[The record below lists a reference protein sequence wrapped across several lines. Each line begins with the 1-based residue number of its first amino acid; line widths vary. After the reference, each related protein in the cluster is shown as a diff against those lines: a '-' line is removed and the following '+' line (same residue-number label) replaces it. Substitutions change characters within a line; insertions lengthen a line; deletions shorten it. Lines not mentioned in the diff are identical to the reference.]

1 MKTTSTTDG
10 TTIATHSDD
19 IDTFVWTHPEKFGAT
34 NLSGET
40 GKPLLPAI
48 KLPSSSPS
56 TVYRMPS
63 TVHRN
68 NMLRIVKYVLYDILQ
83 NRIVIGYTLF
93 LLAVS
98 FGLFN
103 LSDDPTKGLVSL
115 LNIALIV
122 TPLVSIVFATIHF
135 YNSYEFIE
143 LLAAQPIRRSV
154 IVWSQFIGLALALT
168 LAILVGIGIPIA
180 LFAPNGIGLS
190 LLAATVGLTVVF
202 VSIALL
208 ASVATRDKAKGIGVA
223 LLLWFYFSLLYDAL
237 VLFLMFAFADYPLE
251 KAMLAFVS
259 LNPIDLARVVVL
271 LQMDISA
278 LMGYTGAL
286 FREFL
291 GTGWGIAFATAV
303 LLLWA
308 SIPMLLAV
316 RIFRKKDL

>member
-1 MKTTSTTDG
+1 MNPTTT
-10 TTIATHSDD
+10 
-19 IDTFVWTHPEKFGAT
+19 
-34 NLSGET
+34 
-40 GKPLLPAI
+40 PLNIVSRKDAKAAKRRFDFAFFASLRDRF
-48 KLPSSSPS
+48 
-56 TVYRMPS
+56 TMF
-63 TVHRN
+63 
-68 NMLRIVKYVLYDILQ
+68 RIVKYVLFDILQ

-103 LSDDPTKGLVSL
+103 LSADPTKGLVSL
-115 LNIALIV
+115 LNVALIV

-154 IVWSQFIGLALALT
+154 IVWSEFLGLASALT
-168 LAILVGIGIPIA
+168 LAVLVGMGLPIL
-180 LFAPNGIGLS
+180 LFSPNATGFS
-190 LLAATVGLTVVF
+190 LLAAAVGLTIAF

-223 LLLWFYFSLLYDAL
+223 LLLWFFFSLIYDAL
-237 VLFLMFAFADYPLE
+237 VLFLMFSFADYPLE
-251 KAMLAFVS
+251 KAMLVFVS

-291 GTGWGIAFATAV
+291 GTGWGIAFAAGV

-308 SIPMLLAV
+308 TLPMLWAV

>member
-1 MKTTSTTDG
+1 M
-10 TTIATHSDD
+10 
-19 IDTFVWTHPEKFGAT
+19 F
-34 NLSGET
+34 
-40 GKPLLPAI
+40 
-48 KLPSSSPS
+48 
-56 TVYRMPS
+56 
-63 TVHRN
+63 
-68 NMLRIVKYVLYDILQ
+68 RIVKYVLYDILQ

-98 FGLFN
+98 LGLFN
-103 LSDDPTKGLVSL
+103 LSDDPIKGLVSL
-115 LNIALIV
+115 LNIVLIV
-122 TPLVSIVFATIHF
+122 TPLVSIVFATIHI

-154 IVWSQFIGLALALT
+154 IVWSQFLGLALALT
-168 LAILVGIGIPIA
+168 LAVLLGIGIPVAI
-180 LFAPNGIGLS
+180 FAPGGTGWS
-190 LLAATVGLTVVF
+190 LLATAVGLSVVF

-223 LLLWFYFSLLYDAL
+223 LLLWFYFALLYDAL

-291 GTGWGIAFATAV
+291 GTDWGIVFATAV
-303 LLLWA
+303 LVLWA

-316 RIFRKKDL
+316 RIFRRKDL

>member
-1 MKTTSTTDG
+1 MRTTG
-10 TTIATHSDD
+10 TVLPVQNIARKEAK
-19 IDTFVWTHPEKFGAT
+19 PAQK
-34 NLSGET
+34 NLRFAFFA
-40 GKPLLPAI
+40 PLRDQFP
-48 KLPSSSPS
+48 
-56 TVYRMPS
+56 
-63 TVHRN
+63 
-68 NMLRIVKYVLYDILQ
+68 MLRIVKYVLYDILQ

-103 LSDDPTKGLVSL
+103 LGDDPTKGVVSL

-122 TPLVSIVFATIHF
+122 APLVSIVFATIHF

-143 LLAAQPIRRSV
+143 LLAAQPIRRSI
-154 IVWSQFIGLALALT
+154 IVWSEFLGLASALT
-168 LAILVGIGIPIA
+168 LAVMVGMGIPIA
-180 LFAPNGIGLS
+180 VYAPNATGLS
-190 LLAATVGLTVVF
+190 LLVATVGLTVVF

-208 ASVATRDKAKGIGVA
+208 ASVATRDKAKGIGMA
-223 LLLWFYFSLLYDAL
+223 LLLWFWFALLYDAV
-237 VLFLMFAFADYPLE
+237 VLFIMFSFADYPLE

-291 GTGWGIAFATAV
+291 GTGWGIAFAATV

-308 SIPMLLAV
+308 SLPMWWAV

>member
-1 MKTTSTTDG
+1 
-10 TTIATHSDD
+10 
-19 IDTFVWTHPEKFGAT
+19 
-34 NLSGET
+34 
-40 GKPLLPAI
+40 
-48 KLPSSSPS
+48 
-56 TVYRMPS
+56 
-63 TVHRN
+63 
-68 NMLRIVKYVLYDILQ
+68 MLRIVKYVLYDILQ

-98 FGLFN
+98 LGLFN
-103 LSDDPTKGLVSL
+103 LSDDPVKGLIGL

-122 TPLVSIVFATIHF
+122 TPLVSIVFSTIHF

-154 IVWSQFIGLALALT
+154 IIRSEFFGLALALSV
-168 LAILVGIGIPIA
+168 AVLVGMGIPVI
-180 LFAPNGIGLS
+180 LFAPSATGLS
-190 LLAATVGLTVVF
+190 LLLAAVGLTVVF

-208 ASVATRDKAKGIGVA
+208 ASVATRDKAKGIGLA

-291 GTGWGIAFATAV
+291 GTGWGIAFAIAV

-308 SIPMLLAV
+308 TVPMWLAV

>member
-1 MKTTSTTDG
+1 MKTTATPAGHTTAG
-10 TTIATHSDD
+10 RLNRMEPFAK
-19 IDTFVWTHPEKFGAT
+19 THPEQSEVSD
-34 NLSGET
+34 NT
-40 GKPLLPAI
+40 GGTTRHLP
-48 KLPSSSPS
+48 
-56 TVYRMPS
+56 TVAY
-63 TVHRN
+63 RN

-154 IVWSQFIGLALALT
+154 IVWSEFFGLALALT
-168 LAILVGIGIPIA
+168 LAILVGMGIPIA

-190 LLAATVGLTVVF
+190 MLAATIGLTVVF
-202 VSIALL
+202 VAIALL

-251 KAMLAFVS
+251 KIMLAFVS
-259 LNPIDLARVVVL
+259 FNPIDLARVVVL

-291 GTGWGIAFATAV
+291 GTGWGIAFATTV

-308 SIPMLLAV
+308 GIPMLLAV
-316 RIFRKKDL
+316 RVFRKKDL